1 MWIEAI
7 LTSDDLNRV
16 IGECCPLTISLGGGG
31 SLLLSEPRDLALETG
46 VGMRLAVTVEIHWP
60 VLGIQLP
67 VSVRTA
73 VLEVMP
79 AISDETGG
87 SLSFKLH
94 IDEVDISAL
103 PEFVDRGIVD
113 LINMELEAKHVE
125 LSWRFLK
132 TLSHAFELPDA
143 LLSARAID
151 VRASWGSV
159 KITSEALVM
168 AVSFDVGI
176 QPRGFLPGPTT
187 RPLARAVPALEEKR
201 TVLEPGTQRSLW
213 RRPATGL
220 ALLGG
225 AVLLTGIALTAF
237 AMSLRRP
244 RRFLQSWSERPRYF
258 AAMSPLAK

>member
-132 TLSHAFELPDA
+132 TLSHVFELPDA
-143 LLSARAID
+143 MKSARAVD

-159 KITSEALVM
+159 KITTQALVL
-168 AVSFDVGI
+168 AVSFEVHI
-176 QPRGFLPGPTT
+176 QPRGFLTGPSTA
-187 RPLARAVPALEEKR
+187 PIARVPALGEER
-201 TVLEPGTQRSLW
+201 TALEPVPLRDLW
-213 RRPATGL
+213 RRSSTGL
-220 ALLGG
+220 AWIGA
-225 AVLLTGIALTAF
+225 AVLFTGIALAAF
-237 AMSLRRP
+237 ASSSHRP
-244 RRFLQSWSERPRYF
+244 RRFLQTLSER
-258 AAMSPLAK
+258 LGT